1 MNFLRLRFLI
11 AALIVAGYP
20 FVQAL
25 AQQPAGPDAI
35 VRRMTADVL
44 RTVQSDRDLQVGD
57 RQKVLALAE
66 QKILPFI
73 DFEEATRLAVGR
85 AWTPAN
91 QAQREA
97 LVHGFRSML
106 VRIYSNA
113 IDAYRG
119 QTLRV
124 LPLKTDPAATDVLVR
139 NQYLQS
145 GRPPVAVDYSMRKTQ
160 AGWKIYDIT
169 VEGVSLV
176 LTYRSEFSQ
185 VVSQSGVD
193 GLIKRLAD
201 KNAPVVPAR

>member
-1 MNFLRLRFLI
+1 MSFLRLRFLI
-11 AALIVAGYP
+11 AALIVGGYP
-20 FVQAL
+20 FLQTL
-25 AQQPAGPDAI
+25 AQQPAGPDAV
-35 VRRMTADVL
+35 VRRMTEDVL
-44 RTVQSDRDLQVGD
+44 RTVQSDKDLQAGD

-66 QKILPFI
+66 QKVLPFI

-85 AWTPAN
+85 AWNPATE
-91 QAQREA
+91 AQREA

-106 VRIYSNA
+106 VRIYSSA
-113 IDAYRG
+113 IGAYRG

-201 KNAPVVPAR
+201 KNAPVVPGR